1 MIRLLSMFAVLLMV
15 GCVGKEQ
22 GIQNTT
28 VPAEPEEASS
38 YDTSGQRDLQMA
50 RVNMRNASVAA
61 RGHR

>member
-1 MIRLLSMFAVLLMV
+1 MIRLLSMFAMLLMI

-22 GIQNTT
+22 GIQNTSMP
-28 VPAEPEEASS
+28 VEPEETSS

-61 RGHR
+61 RGRH